1 MVKQGLHCTKPA
13 RIRGPGFLL
22 ILLSGQ
28 LLLLGGCAGAP
39 SLNFAGAY
47 FPAWLACSIAALF
60 AAVVARGAMV
70 ASGLSIFIPWQLLVC
85 SAIGVM
91 AGLLLWFLWVAR

>member
-1 MVKQGLHCTKPA
+1 MVKQRLHWSKPA
-13 RIRGPGFLL
+13 RIRGSGFLSV
-22 ILLSGQ
+22 LLSGQ
-28 LLLLGGCAGAP
+28 LLLLMGCAGAP

-47 FPAWLACSIAALF
+47 FPAWLACSIAAVF
-60 AAVVARGAMV
+60 AAVAARGVMV

-91 AGLLLWFLWVAR
+91 TGLLLWFLWVAR